1 MKPSMEEKKRLKRD
15 RIFRAA
21 SKIFSEKGYFETTV
35 ADIAKEA
42 GVSFGT
48 VFTYFETKEMLY
60 ETMILEQLEEI
71 KPHFLDIQGTF
82 TGDPMEI
89 ITAMVDRHVTIF
101 SEKSEFLRL
110 VQQVLAR
117 LDRYPALFE
126 ELDSFVSD
134 FIESVSPVLEEGQ
147 KMGVFYPDPHDL
159 LAHSYMSTLNGMR
172 LTYID
177 DPSNLRLWEALKIQA
192 IRLFGP
198 YHHPGGARKW

>member
-15 RIFRAA
+15 QIFRAA

-60 ETMILEQLEEI
+60 ETVILEQLEEI

-101 SEKSEFLRL
+101 SEKS
-110 VQQVLAR
+110 
-117 LDRYPALFE
+117 
-126 ELDSFVSD
+126 
-134 FIESVSPVLEEGQ
+134 
-147 KMGVFYPDPHDL
+147 
-159 LAHSYMSTLNGMR
+159 
-172 LTYID
+172 
-177 DPSNLRLWEALKIQA
+177 
-192 IRLFGP
+192 
-198 YHHPGGARKW
+198 